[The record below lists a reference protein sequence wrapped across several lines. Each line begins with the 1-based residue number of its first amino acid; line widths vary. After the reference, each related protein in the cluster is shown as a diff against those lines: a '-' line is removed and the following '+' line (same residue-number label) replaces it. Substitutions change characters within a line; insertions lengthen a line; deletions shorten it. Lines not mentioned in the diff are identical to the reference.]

1 MIDTNMVI
9 LNYLRTSGLEAA
21 VGGRIY
27 CPRLPEKATLPA
39 ISFFTRGG
47 SALPIKGVD
56 VSPSIQFDCWA
67 DNPIEA
73 RDLYGILFE
82 FLQGTGG
89 YYTASIAVTV
99 GADTAYIREIHE
111 ESHGQDIRDI
121 DLPNLYSVRAFFS
134 MRIKGGT

>member
-1 MIDTNMVI
+1 MIDTNAIV
-9 LNYLRTSGLEAA
+9 LTYLRTSGLEAA
-21 VGGRIY
+21 VGGRIF
-27 CPRLPEKATLPA
+27 CPRLPEGTSLPA

-47 SALPIKGVD
+47 SALPIKGAD

-73 RDLYGILFE
+73 RDLYGVLFE

-99 GADTAYIREIHE
+99 GADTAHILEAHE
-111 ESHGQDIRDI
+111 EVHGQDIRDI
-121 DLPNLYSVRAFFS
+121 DLPKLFSVRAFFTIR
-134 MRIKGGT
+134 MKA